1 MTNREFFNAVVTA
14 NISDELTAFAR
25 EALQK
30 LDTRNE
36 ARKNK
41 PSKTAIANEPI
52 KAQILA
58 FVGENPKAVA
68 SDIAVA
74 CEITTAK
81 ASSLCTRMVSDG
93 TMKSEEV
100 KIKGRKVHGYSVA

>member
-1 MTNREFFNAVVTA
+1 MTNREFYTAIVTA
-14 NISDELTAFAR
+14 NISDEITAFAQD
-25 EALQK
+25 AISK
-30 LDTRNE
+30 LDKRNE
-36 ARKNK
+36 TRKSK
-41 PSKTAIANEPI
+41 PSKTALANEPI

-81 ASSLCTRMVSDG
+81 ASALCTRMVADG

-100 KIKGRKVHGYSVA
+100 KVKGRKVHGYFVA